1 MRWWRFDAM
10 FVMILIAVWA
20 CAMVVWWICS
30 NAFRHSDLDKLKS
43 RLIGTS
49 KTKVAKS
56 SSGAGGS
63 LINTEEKNV
72 LLATKFLRRFQ
83 LQSKLQE
90 IIEQAGMKWS
100 TQRLVNT
107 SLVAFVAAWGAGW
120 MLLPD
125 QLKRFAWL
133 PGLLAGALPVMFVL
147 RKRKARL
154 RRFEE
159 LFPDSLEFVSR
170 SMRAGHAFS
179 VSLEMIHREF
189 QEPLAGE
196 FRRTF
201 EEHNLGLPLD
211 VALQKLAKRVP
222 SLDVHF
228 FVSAVLLQ
236 KRTGG
241 NLAEILDKLAYVIR
255 ERFKLRG
262 RIRAV
267 SAHGKMTATALSCIP
282 IGVAVLMFYTN
293 PDYVKFFFNDDVGNM
308 MLMAA
313 VGLQIV
319 GYVIMKNIVN
329 IEV

>member
-1 MRWWRFDAM
+1 MKF
-10 FVMILIAVWA
+10 ILIAIAVWV
-20 CAMVVWWICS
+20 CAMVIWWLCS
-30 NAFRHSDLDKLKS
+30 NAFRRSDLDRLKS
-43 RLIGTS
+43 RLLGTS
-49 KTKVAKS
+49 KKKKAKVAPQNAPLIQTDE
-56 SSGAGGS
+56 SGG
-63 LINTEEKNV
+63 
-72 LLATKFLRRFQ
+72 LLQTRLLKRYR
-83 LQSKLQE
+83 LQSKFQDLL
-90 IIEQAGMKWS
+90 EQAGLKWS
-100 TQRLVNT
+100 THRLVNT
-107 SLVAFVAAWGAGW
+107 SLLACVAGW
-120 MLLPD
+120 AVAWIMLPGTL
-125 QLKRFAWL
+125 QRFAYV
-133 PGLLAGALPVMFVL
+133 PALLAGAFPLLFVL

-159 LFPDSLEFVSR
+159 LFPESLEFVAR

-262 RIRAV
+262 RIRAI
-267 SAHGKMTATALSCIP
+267 SAHGRMTGTALTCIP
-282 IGVAVLMFYTN
+282 IAVAVIMFYTN
-293 PDYVKFFFNDDVGNM
+293 PDYIKFFFTDDVGNIM
-308 MLMAA
+308 VVAA
-313 VGLQIV
+313 IVLQLIGYTVIRQIV
-319 GYVIMKNIVN
+319 K

>member
-1 MRWWRFDAM
+1 MIFLLVVAGVWILALGIWW
-10 FVMILIAVWA
+10 V
-20 CAMVVWWICS
+20 S
-30 NAFRHSDLDKLKS
+30 STAFRSADVD
-43 RLIGTS
+43 RL
-49 KTKVAKS
+49 
-56 SSGAGGS
+56 
-63 LINTEEKNV
+63 
-72 LLATKFLRRFQ
+72 
-83 LQSKLQE
+83 
-90 IIEQAGMKWS
+90 
-100 TQRLVNT
+100 
-107 SLVAFVAAWGAGW
+107 
-120 MLLPD
+120 
-125 QLKRFAWL
+125 
-133 PGLLAGALPVMFVL
+133 
-147 RKRKARL
+147 KARL
-154 RRFEE
+154 LGTTKEKKKSGGQGPALINPDQPLPSLLVRLASRFNLEKRLQEMLEQSGMKMTVARLLQTCLAAGLGVFAVAWYLLPPHLRTLAWLGVVVGGAIPIVVVARKRSSRLRHFEE
-159 LFPDSLEFVSR
+159 QFPESLEFVAR

-262 RIRAV
+262 KIRAI
-267 SAHGKMTATALSCIP
+267 SAHGKMTGTALTCIP
-282 IGVAVLMFYTN
+282 IGVAVMMFYVN
-293 PDYVKFFFNDDVGNM
+293 PDYIRFFFLDDVGNL
-308 MLMAA
+308 MLGGA
-313 VGLQIV
+313 VLLQLIGYGVIRKIV
-319 GYVIMKNIVN
+319 S

>member
-1 MRWWRFDAM
+1 M
-10 FVMILIAVWA
+10 FIVTFIAVFA
-20 CAMVVWWICS
+20 CALVIWWICS

-43 RLIGTS
+43 RLLGTS
-49 KTKVAKS
+49 KTKKTKVATQS
-56 SSGAGGS
+56 AS
-63 LINTEEKNV
+63 LIQSDEKNV
-72 LLATKFLRRFQ
+72 LLGTKLLRRFQ
-83 LQSKLQE
+83 LQTKLQE
-90 IIEQAGMKWS
+90 MLEQAGMKWS
-100 TQRLVNT
+100 THRLVNT
-107 SLVAFVAAWGAGW
+107 CLVTSVAAWALAW

-125 QLKRFAWL
+125 QYRRYSYLAL
-133 PGLLAGALPVMFVL
+133 AAGALPVLLVI
-147 RKRKARL
+147 RKRNARM

-159 LFPDSLEFVSR
+159 LFPDSLEFVAR

-262 RIRAV
+262 RIRAI
-267 SAHGKMTATALSCIP
+267 SAHGRMTGTALTCIP
-282 IGVAVLMFYTN
+282 VGVAVIMFYVN
-293 PDYVKFFFNDDVGNM
+293 PEYVRFFFLDDVGNI
-308 MLMAA
+308 MLVVAIVLQLIGYA
-313 VGLQIV
+313 V
-319 GYVIMKNIVN
+319 MKHITK